1 MSISVIIV
9 FFLTAAAVILGIIN
23 WIHLLSISSKASE
36 LEQEINKKAQ
46 EFDNLKKEKLS
57 FAPANPVIEVDDTP
71 VQEVVESQLST
82 EPIQVMRNV
91 GGSFERAEKHI
102 FKPAEYKPSSSELNL
117 NTLEISPEP
126 QVFTEKT
133 SQADP
138 VLFSSAD
145 PFISD
150 SEVLATVNEQPETE
164 GHLPLAVF
172 QLYSESAKDADF
184 NSLWKN
190 ISSLLQSNIKSEIG
204 IDFTGINFLYDKE
217 LTYLCKIHQIA
228 ASAGSKIL
236 FLNCDP
242 ELIFIISKYPELS
255 PLILKKNL

>member
-9 FFLTAAAVILGIIN
+9 FCLTAAAVFLGIIN
-23 WIHLLSISSKASE
+23 WVHLLSISSKASE

-46 EFDNLKKEKLS
+46 EFDNFKKEKIS
-57 FAPANPVIEVDDTP
+57 FAPVNPVIEVDDTP
-71 VQEVVESQLST
+71 VQEAVEPQLST
-82 EPIQVMRNV
+82 EPIQIMRNV

-102 FKPAEYKPSSSELNL
+102 FKPAEYKTSSSGINL
-117 NTLEISPEP
+117 NVPEISPEP
-126 QVFTEKT
+126 QVFTERI

-138 VLFSSAD
+138 AQFSSSDQFAA
-145 PFISD
+145 D
-150 SEVLATVNEQPETE
+150 SEVLATVNDQPETDS
-164 GHLPLAVF
+164 HLPLAVF

-190 ISSLLQSNIKSEIG
+190 ISGLLQSNIKSEIG

-217 LTYLCKIHQIA
+217 LTYLSKIHQIV

-242 ELIFIISKYPELS
+242 ELIIIISKFTELS